1 VNDDTPLAGT
11 GERASA
17 SGATPW
23 LAALTAAS
31 AALAIAGAPWA
42 LDAPA
47 LVFAFK
53 PLATL
58 AIIAFALT
66 RADTAWV
73 RAQRRWVVA
82 GLAFSLAGDV
92 ALLWPQ
98 RGFVAGLVAF
108 LVAHLCYLVA
118 FTRDAR
124 FVRAAPWAFAAY
136 GLVAGGLLARLWSD
150 VPPALRAPVL
160 AYVACLAAMAA
171 QAAARARALRATP
184 QAALARRAAIGGALF
199 VCSDALLAFNR
210 FSVPLPAASLWILA
224 SYWTAQWCIAAS
236 LPARAAAGTT
246 TLTPPAGRPTNERG
260 QETS

>member
-1 VNDDTPLAGT
+1 MPLPIAP
-11 GERASA
+11 
-17 SGATPW
+17 TPW
-23 LAALTAAS
+23 LAALAAAS
-31 AALAIAGAPWA
+31 ATLAIAGAPWA
-42 LDAPA
+42 LDRPA

-66 RADTAWV
+66 RADTRAA
-73 RAQRRWVVA
+73 RAQRRWIVA

-98 RGFVAGLVAF
+98 RGFVPGLVAF

-124 FVRAAPWAFAAY
+124 FVRAAPLAFAGYA
-136 GLVAGGLLARLWSD
+136 LVAGGLLARLWPD
-150 VPPALRAPVL
+150 VPLALRLPVL
-160 AYVACLAAMAA
+160 AYVVCLAAMAA
-171 QAAARARALRATP
+171 QAAARAWQLRSAP
-184 QAALARRAAIGGALF
+184 QSALAQRAAIGGALF

-224 SYWTAQWCIAAS
+224 TYWAAQWFIASS
-236 LPARAAAGTT
+236 LPAHSAGTNT
-246 TLTPPAGRPTNERG
+246 SPATLSSRQPMNR
-260 QETS
+260 QETR

>member
-1 VNDDTPLAGT
+1 MTDHTPLADS
-11 GERASA
+11 GERP
-17 SGATPW
+17 ATPW
-23 LAALTAAS
+23 LAALAAAS

-66 RADTAWV
+66 RADAAPR
-73 RAQRRWVVA
+73 RAQRRWIVA
-82 GLAFSLAGDV
+82 GLACSLAGDV

-98 RGFVAGLVAF
+98 RGFVPGLVAF

-124 FVRAAPWAFAAY
+124 FVRAAPLAFAAY
-136 GLVAGGLLARLWSD
+136 ALVAGGLLARLWPD

-171 QAAARARALRATP
+171 QAAARAWALRAVDAE
-184 QAALARRAAIGGALF
+184 AAGLARRAALGGALF

-224 SYWTAQWCIAAS
+224 TYWAAQWCIAAS
-236 LPARAAAGTT
+236 LPARAATGTT
-246 TLTPPAGRPTNERG
+246 TLAPLAGRPTDERR